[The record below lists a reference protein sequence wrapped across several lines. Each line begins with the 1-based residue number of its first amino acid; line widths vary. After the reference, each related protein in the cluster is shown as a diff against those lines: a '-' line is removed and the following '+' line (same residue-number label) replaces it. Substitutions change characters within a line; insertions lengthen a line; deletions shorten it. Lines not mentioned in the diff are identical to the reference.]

1 MLPTK
6 LFIFTFF
13 GAKNKEIMA
22 GIYLHI
28 PFCKQACH
36 YCDFHF
42 STNIDTKEA
51 LIKAL
56 VKEIELQKA
65 YLDGEIVETIYF
77 GGGTPSLLDVS
88 ELALVMNSLY
98 YHFNIAQNA
107 EITLEANPDDIGK
120 EKLLLLKSLNINRLS
135 VGIQTFNANFLKWM
149 NRAHN
154 AQQAIEVLDLCFD
167 AGFENISIDLIYG
180 LPAENHSIWENDLD
194 TVLKYKIPHISAYNL
209 TIEPQTA
216 FGKWQKNGKLIEAS
230 NEFAAVQ
237 MQILM
242 DRLVANDFIH
252 YETSNF
258 AKEGHFSKHNTA
270 YWLDKNYVGIGPSAH
285 SYNGT
290 SRQFN
295 VSNNGKY
302 IQAVEQNKLPFEIEI
317 LTDKDK
323 ANELIMTGL
332 RAIWGLDLEKI
343 DQLQSLKK
351 EKFEIGIAKYIDVEL
366 AMKEG
371 NYLKLTPKGKFY
383 ADKIASE
390 LFFE

>member
-1 MLPTK
+1 
-6 LFIFTFF
+6 
-13 GAKNKEIMA
+13 MA

-42 STNIDTKEA
+42 STSIGTKSA
-51 LIKAL
+51 LVNAL
-56 VKEIELQKA
+56 VKEIGLQKA

-77 GGGTPSLLDVS
+77 GGGTPSMLDIS
-88 ELALVMNSLY
+88 ELALVLNSLY
-98 YHFNIAQNA
+98 CHFNVAQNA
-107 EITLEANPDDIGK
+107 EITLEANPDDINI

-135 VGIQTFNANFLKWM
+135 IGIQTFDANFLKWM

-154 AQQAIEVLDLCFD
+154 AQQAIEALHSCFD
-167 AGFENISIDLIYG
+167 AGFANISIDLMYG
-180 LPAENHSIWENDLD
+180 LPAENHSILENDLD
-194 TVLKYKIPHISAYNL
+194 TILKYKIPHISAYNL

-216 FGKWQKNGKLIEAS
+216 FGKLQKNGKLAEAS

-237 MQILM
+237 MQMLI

-270 YWLDKNYVGIGPSAH
+270 YWLDKKYVGIGPSAH
-285 SYNGT
+285 SYNRT

-302 IQAVEQNKLPFEIEI
+302 IQAIEQNKIPFEIEI
-317 LTDKDK
+317 LTEKDK
-323 ANELIMTGL
+323 ANEFIMTGL
-332 RAIWGLDLEKI
+332 RTSWGLDLEKI
-343 DQLQSLKK
+343 DQLHSLKK
-351 EKFEIGIAKYIDVEL
+351 EKFELGIAKYIELEL
-366 AMKEG
+366 AITDG
-371 NYLKLTPKGKFY
+371 NYLKLTSKGKFY
-383 ADKIASE
+383 ADKVASE
-390 LFFE
+390 LFFD